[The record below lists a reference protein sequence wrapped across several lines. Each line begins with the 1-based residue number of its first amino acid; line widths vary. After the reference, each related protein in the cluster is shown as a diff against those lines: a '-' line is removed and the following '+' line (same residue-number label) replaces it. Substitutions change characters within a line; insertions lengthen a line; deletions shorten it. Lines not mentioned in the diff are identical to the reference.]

1 MNGFKRVC
9 IVKGAAFFNDKID
22 GEQIDSGSLFIEE
35 ALDESKGRARGV
47 RTVEYRTPNHE
58 LAKRLVANE
67 LPAQFEVTFELVT
80 TKRGQTVNVADAV
93 PFKGTVPQPQPM
105 PKAA

>member
-35 ALDESKGRARGV
+35 ALDESKGCVFRAI
-47 RTVEYRTPNHE
+47 P
-58 LAKRLVANE
+58 
-67 LPAQFEVTFELVT
+67 
-80 TKRGQTVNVADAV
+80 DAV
-93 PFKGTVPQPQPM
+93 PL
-105 PKAA
+105 